1 VEFFVPNLGGPG
13 TMPPG
18 VAELAWT
25 RCVENAKGND
35 TPWRLPLDRRIRR
48 LRYVDGK
55 GVFEAVVGEIHRRN
69 GEMVMCI
76 VAFAHSYV
84 IACESEGYLRRGGES
99 VSLDA
104 VRSVEEFDMPARPP
118 EAQPPGAR
126 PPEAGQPRGGPYHPP
141 GSERRTR

>member
-13 TMPPG
+13 TMSPG

-48 LRYVDGK
+48 IRYVDGK

-69 GEMVMCI
+69 GEVVMCI
-76 VAFAHSYV
+76 VAFADSYV
-84 IACESEGYLRRGGES
+84 IACESEGYLRRGGEI
-99 VSLDA
+99 VPLDA
-104 VRSVEEFDMPARPP
+104 VRSVEEFDMP
-118 EAQPPGAR
+118 GG
-126 PPEAGQPRGGPYHPP
+126 PPEAGQPEAGQPDAGRPREGPSQFP
-141 GSERRTR
+141 GSHRRMG